1 MAVNTSVGEPR
12 RQCKAGARQG
22 YSSMREWAKAN
33 VERDF
38 NCFALSIVAPKTCGH
53 RVAKKWAMQG
63 IREH

>member
-1 MAVNTSVGEPR
+1 
-12 RQCKAGARQG
+12 
-22 YSSMREWAKAN
+22 MREWAKAN

-38 NCFALSIVAPKTCGH
+38 NCFALSIVAHKTCGH